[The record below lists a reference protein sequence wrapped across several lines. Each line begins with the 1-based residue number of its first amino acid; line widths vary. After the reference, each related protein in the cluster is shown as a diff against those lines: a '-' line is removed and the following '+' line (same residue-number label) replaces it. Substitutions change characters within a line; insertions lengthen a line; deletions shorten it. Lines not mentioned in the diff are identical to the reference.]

1 MNSHIAGVVKAQ
13 ALVRGVL
20 LRLRLRRDPKYK
32 RLFRPKSEAERQTRY
47 DRVTMWDFDQG
58 DLVEY
63 SERRHKRRK
72 PPAEPAKEE
81 ETAISN
87 SLPVTELVPLSKE
100 AAAQPSS
107 DQPEDQVQS
116 SIAPVSEDAIAPLN
130 AQRALPEPE
139 STAPVEE
146 EKEQLIEADVVYS
159 REQASPEPNASPKAS
174 LSVWKLDRTQS
185 AISPEPEAAY
195 FPSLEAPV
203 QEPPSQAISEH
214 SQPKESE
221 HSLAIQDSSSSKASL
236 EAFQQAPPTL
246 EEEKKSIPREPQTS
260 SQFHRRANSY
270 RSHHESSTTA
280 LPEPAPVKITEKAES
295 PLAAEGSQVLPFPC
309 EPWRPSTI
317 SETDEMPIQ
326 TEFPVEKP
334 ETPVPVEANPSQHFA
349 EAQMLLNAGGI
360 EEMELPVQTKF
371 PIRKPETPAISA
383 QQLTFPVPMH
393 ISLPATEEL
402 APEPTYVTPIKPET
416 PVSTPTAP
424 SQFFQSV
431 SPPHPYESIVETDSI
446 PAPTFFPV
454 SKPETP
460 VAGQT
465 APSAA
470 FQVTAPPLRPHPAD
484 TEEPA
489 PIQTVFHAPLPP
501 VMRSD
506 TPVIKTETPV
516 SSQPAPSHI
525 FPTIAPIS
533 RAATPSNPEIPPVLP
548 STRPRSPLTS
558 LFFQPHPAPL
568 QSSAFHSSVLDT
580 PSDRTPSFPPS
591 LHTSSRKGGADTPKN
606 NGLADATINGS
617 LSSSFRSFGKRG
629 SAEKRPEP
637 PPLIMQGVDFRQNEV
652 SHGRIRSKSHTRDWS
667 LSQPETYKSS
677 LPTKSILRETIPEPR
692 SLSRGRRHPSNP
704 KTPEQRLL
712 RLISPYDPSWNKRVL
727 EKVFRIGVEVRLRPN
742 AYLPDLIIRRLRKN
756 GIRDLQPARARELE
770 EMELL

>member
-32 RLFRPKSEAERQTRY
+32 RLFRPQPEAERQTRY
-47 DRVTMWDFDQG
+47 DRVTMWDLEQG

-72 PPAEPAKEE
+72 PPAEHAKEE
-81 ETAISN
+81 ETAIPDSV
-87 SLPVTELVPLSKE
+87 PVTELAPRSKDVV
-100 AAAQPSS
+100 APPSS

-116 SIAPVSEDAIAPLN
+116 SIAPASEDTIAPLD
-130 AQRALPEPE
+130 AQSALPEPK
-139 STAPVEE
+139 STDPLEE
-146 EKEQLIEADVVYS
+146 EKRQRIEADVVYS

-174 LSVWKLDRTQS
+174 ISVWKLNRTQS
-185 AISPEPEAAY
+185 AISPEPEVAY

-203 QEPPSQAISEH
+203 QEAPSQAILEH
-214 SQPKESE
+214 SQPEVGE
-221 HSLAIQDSSSSKASL
+221 HSSALLESSASKASL

-246 EEEKKSIPREPQTS
+246 EEEKKSLPKEPQTPS
-260 SQFHRRANSY
+260 HFHRRANSY
-270 RSHHESSTTA
+270 RSHYESSTTA
-280 LPEPAPVKITEKAES
+280 QPEPAPVKITEKAES
-295 PLAAEGSQVLPFPC
+295 PLAAETSLPFPC

-317 SETDEMPIQ
+317 LETDEMPIK

-334 ETPVPVEANPSQHFA
+334 ETPVPVEVNPSQHFA
-349 EAQMLLNAGGI
+349 EAQMLVNARGI
-360 EEMELPVQTKF
+360 AEMELPIQTKF

-383 QQLTFPVPMH
+383 QQLTFPVQMH
-393 ISLPATEEL
+393 LGLTATEEL
-402 APEPTYVTPIKPET
+402 APEPTYFPPVKPET

-431 SPPHPYESIVETDSI
+431 SPPQPYEAIVETDSV
-446 PAPTFFPV
+446 PVPTFFPV

-470 FQVTAPPLRPHPAD
+470 FQVTTPPLHPAD
-484 TEEPA
+484 TEELA
-489 PIQTVFHAPLPP
+489 SIQAVFHAPLPP
-501 VMRSD
+501 VMRPD
-506 TPVIKTETPV
+506 TPIIKTETPV
-516 SSQPAPSHI
+516 SSQPAPSHK
-525 FPTIAPIS
+525 FPSIAPIS
-533 RAATPSNPEIPPVLP
+533 RAATPSNPEIPPDLP
-548 STRPRSPLTS
+548 STRPKSPLTS
-558 LFFQPHPAPL
+558 LFFQPHLAPL
-568 QSSAFHSSVLDT
+568 QSSAFNSSYIDT

-606 NGLADATINGS
+606 NAPADATLNGN
-617 LSSSFRSFGKRG
+617 LSSSFLSFGNRG
-629 SAEKRPEP
+629 SIEKRPEH
-637 PPLIMQGVDFRQNEV
+637 PPLIMQGVDFRVQNEV

-667 LSQPETYKSS
+667 MSQPETYKSS

-692 SLSRGRRHPSNP
+692 SLSRGRRHLSNP